1 MNTIDKNT
9 SLKELAFIVCKKFR
23 QHGIDAVLTGGAVV
37 SIYSENR
44 YQSYDLDFIT
54 HCRVERLTIALNELE
69 FYKQGRYY
77 KSEAT
82 DYFIEF
88 PPPPVA
94 VGNKPLTKFNEIETE
109 SGYLKLLTP
118 TQCVMDRLAAFYHW
132 NDRPSL
138 EQAVLVAGNNEI
150 DINEIKIW
158 SKEENSMKKFEIFL
172 NSLKENKLHDL

>member
-1 MNTIDKNT
+1 MSKIDKNT
-9 SLKELAFIVCKKFR
+9 LLKELALIVCDKFR
-23 QHGIDAVLTGGAVV
+23 RHGIDAVLTGGAVV
-37 SIYSENR
+37 SIYSQNR

-54 HCRVERLTIALNELE
+54 HCSVVRISIALKEIGFE
-69 FYKQGRYY
+69 KHGRYY
-77 KSEAT
+77 KNPDT

-94 VGNKPLTKFNEIETE
+94 VGNKPLTKFNEIKTE

-138 EQAVLVAGNNEI
+138 EQAVLVAKNNEI
-150 DINEIKIW
+150 DFEEIKIW
-158 SKEENSMKKFEIFL
+158 SKEEDSMKKFEVFL
-172 NSLKENKLHDL
+172 ESLRKEQSA